1 MRTLLMFLFL
11 LPLWQSLE
19 TISGKVVGVS
29 DGDTIVVLLS
39 DNRELRVRLEGIDC
53 PEKKQDF
60 GEKAKQAT
68 ATLCWNKEVKI
79 IKSGTDK
86 YGRTLGF
93 VYVDD
98 MCVNEE
104 LLKMGLA
111 WHYKKYNSDP
121 HYSQLEKNA
130 RERKVGL
137 WSQPD
142 PEAPWD
148 FRHK

>member
-53 PEKKQDF
+53 PEKKQEF

-68 ATLCWNKEVKI
+68 ATLCWKKEVKI

-98 MCVNEE
+98 LCVNEE

-121 HYSQLEKNA
+121 RYSQLEKNA
-130 RERKVGL
+130 RDRKVGL

-142 PEAPWD
+142 PEAPCD